1 MAKILVLGGYGVFG
15 GRLVGRLVQETD
27 AEILVAGR
35 SIGKARAHCGRR
47 GGTPLQLDRD
57 ADLTAIFAEL
67 RPTIVIDAAGPFQ
80 AYGED
85 PYRVARAAVATGAHY
100 LDLADDGLFVAGI
113 DALDDAAKAAG
124 VAVISGASSVP
135 TISSAALD
143 RLTEGM
149 ISVGPVYSAI
159 LPGNRAPRGLSV
171 VQAIVGQAGRPVAA
185 LRGGRWEDIAAWGR
199 VSRRDL
205 VVDGAAPLRGRLASP
220 IGAPDLLL
228 FRDRYG
234 ARTVSFEAGLELKIL
249 HLGLWALA
257 LPVRWRWLKSLS
269 PLAPALKWMADRLER
284 FGSDRGGMIA
294 RAAGRDQDGN
304 AVERTWTLI
313 AESGDGPEIPPT
325 PALLLAKRLL
335 AADGPAPG
343 ARPAVGVLSLAEI
356 EAGLA
361 GFVFRFG
368 MDERPATP
376 LLEQVLSRDL
386 ACLPVEWR
394 RLAEIYDCDTF
405 AGEASVERGKG
416 LLSRLAGWTFGFPA
430 ETRKVA
436 VEVFK
441 EKTARGERWTRRFDG
456 KPFVSHLSRKPDYP
470 PGRLT
475 ERFGPFSFRLQLS
488 TTDGRVT
495 WPVESW
501 CFLGIPMPKALMPRS
516 ETAEYVEDGRFRF
529 DVGIS
534 LPLAGLVVR
543 YRGWLAPV
551 SGT

>member
-15 GRLVGRLVQETD
+15 GRLARRLVQETD

-35 SIGKARAHCGRR
+35 SLDKARKHCEKH
-47 GGTPLQLDRD
+47 GGTPLELDCD
-57 ADLTAIFAEL
+57 GDLTANFVRL
-67 RPTIVIDAAGPFQ
+67 RPMIVVDAAGPFQ

-85 PYRVARAAVATGAHY
+85 PYRVARAAIAAGAHY
-100 LDLADDGLFVAGI
+100 LDLADDGPFVVCIG
-113 DALDDAAKAAG
+113 ALDTAARAAG
-124 VAVISGASSVP
+124 VAVLSGASSVP
-135 TISSAALD
+135 AISSAALD

-149 ISVGPVYSAI
+149 ISVSSVYSAI

-171 VQAIVGQAGRPVAA
+171 VRAIVAQAGRP
-185 LRGGRWEDIAAWGR
+185 LKIWCGGRQTIIPAWGA
-199 VSRRDL
+199 VNRRDL
-205 VVDGAAPLRGRLASP
+205 EIDGLAPLRGRLASP
-220 IGAPDLLL
+220 VGAPDLLL

-234 ARTVSFEAGLELKIL
+234 ARTVGFGAGLELKVL
-249 HLGLWALA
+249 HFGLWALA
-257 LPVRWRWLKSLS
+257 LPVRWRRLKSLS
-269 PLAPALKWMADRLER
+269 PLAPAVKWIADRLER

-294 RAAGRDQDGN
+294 RAAGRDRDGN

-325 PALLLAKRLL
+325 PTLLLAKRLL
-335 AADGPAPG
+335 GANGLAPG

-361 GFVFRFG
+361 GFAIRFG

-386 ACLPVEWR
+386 ARLPAEWR

-405 AGEASVERGKG
+405 AGEASVERSKG
-416 LLSRLAGWTFGFPA
+416 LLSGLAGWTFGFPA
-430 ETRKVA
+430 ETQKVT

-441 EKTARGERWTRRFDG
+441 ERTAFGERWTRRFAG
-456 KPFVSHLSRKPDYP
+456 KPFVSHLSRKPDDP

-475 ERFGPFSFRLQLS
+475 ERFGPFGFALRLS
-488 TTDGRVT
+488 AADGRVI

-501 CFLGIPMPKALMPRS
+501 RFLGIPMPKALMPRS
-516 ETAEYVEDGRFRF
+516 ETAEYVEDGRFHF

-543 YRGWLAPV
+543 YRGWLTPV
-551 SGT
+551 SEA